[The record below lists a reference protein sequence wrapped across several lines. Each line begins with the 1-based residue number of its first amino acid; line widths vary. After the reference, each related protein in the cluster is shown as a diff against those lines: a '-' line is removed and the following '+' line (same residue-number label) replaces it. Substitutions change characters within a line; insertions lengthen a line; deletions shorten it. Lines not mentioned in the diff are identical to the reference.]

1 MLIFFIFGFYMK
13 RIPENEL
20 MNDTDQAQ
28 AYAEADFSEPHDA
41 FVAHFSARFP
51 NFSNG
56 EVLDLGCGPA
66 DVTLR
71 FARAFPKTHITGID
85 GAQAML
91 NIALCD
97 VQSQGFNQQITL
109 RKCTLPDKNLLKH
122 GYDALISNSLLH
134 HLNEPVVMWQTI
146 GQCAKPGAV
155 IFVMDLLRPVS
166 VQNAKEMVKKYAAD
180 ASPILQKDFYN
191 SLLAA
196 YTTEEIQQQL
206 KHAGLDHLTI
216 EVVSDRHWIAWG
228 TKRK

>member
-1 MLIFFIFGFYMK
+1 MK

-20 MNDTDQAQ
+20 MNDTAQAQ

-41 FVAHFSARFP
+41 FVAHFSTRFP
-51 NFSNG
+51 DFSNG

-91 NIALCD
+91 NIALSD
-97 VQSQGFNQQITL
+97 VQSQGLTQQITL

-134 HLNEPVVMWQTI
+134 HLSEPVVMWQTI
-146 GQCAKPGAV
+146 GQCAKSEAA
-155 IFVMDLLRPVS
+155 IFVMDLLRPMS
-166 VQNAKEMVKKYAAD
+166 IENAKELVEKYAAD

-196 YTTEEIQQQL
+196 YSTEEIQQQL
-206 KHAGLDHLTI
+206 QHTGLDCLTI
-216 EVVSDRHWIAWG
+216 KVVSDRHWIAWG
-228 TKRK
+228 IKRK

>member
-1 MLIFFIFGFYMK
+1 MK

-20 MNDTDQAQ
+20 MNDTAQAQ

-51 NFSNG
+51 DFSNG

-91 NIALCD
+91 NIALSD
-97 VQSQGFNQQITL
+97 VQSQGLTQQITL

-134 HLNEPVVMWQTI
+134 HLSEPVVMWQTI
-146 GQCAKPGAV
+146 GQCAKSGAA
-155 IFVMDLLRPVS
+155 IFVMDLLRPMS
-166 VQNAKEMVKKYAAD
+166 IENAKELVEKYAAD

-196 YTTEEIQQQL
+196 YSTEEIQQQL
-206 KHAGLDHLTI
+206 QHTGLDCLTI
-216 EVVSDRHWIAWG
+216 KVVSDRHWIAWG
-228 TKRK
+228 IKRK

>member
-1 MLIFFIFGFYMK
+1 MK

-20 MNDTDQAQ
+20 MNDTAQAQ

-51 NFSNG
+51 DFSNG

-91 NIALCD
+91 NIALSD
-97 VQSQGFNQQITL
+97 VQSQGLTQQITL

-134 HLNEPVVMWQTI
+134 HLSEPVVMWQTI
-146 GQCAKPGAV
+146 GQCAKSEAA
-155 IFVMDLLRPVS
+155 IFVMDLLRPMS
-166 VQNAKEMVKKYAAD
+166 VENAKELVEKYAAD

-196 YTTEEIQQQL
+196 YSTEEIQQQL
-206 KHAGLDHLTI
+206 QHTGLDCLTI
-216 EVVSDRHWIAWG
+216 KVVSDRHWIAWG
-228 TKRK
+228 IKRK

>member
-1 MLIFFIFGFYMK
+1 MK

-20 MNDTDQAQ
+20 MNDTAQAQ

-51 NFSNG
+51 DFSNG

-91 NIALCD
+91 NIALSD
-97 VQSQGFNQQITL
+97 VQSQGLTQQITL

-134 HLNEPVVMWQTI
+134 HLSEPVVMWQTI
-146 GQCAKPGAV
+146 GQCAKSGAA
-155 IFVMDLLRPVS
+155 IFVMDLLRPMS
-166 VQNAKEMVKKYAAD
+166 VENAKELVEKYAAD

-196 YTTEEIQQQL
+196 YSTEEIQQQL
-206 KHAGLDHLTI
+206 QHTGLDCLTI
-216 EVVSDRHWIAWG
+216 KVVSDRHWIAWG
-228 TKRK
+228 IKRK

>member
-1 MLIFFIFGFYMK
+1 MDMK

-20 MNDTDQAQ
+20 MNDTAQAQ

-51 NFSNG
+51 DFSNG

-91 NIALCD
+91 NIALSD
-97 VQSQGFNQQITL
+97 VQSQGLTQQITL

-134 HLNEPVVMWQTI
+134 HLSEPVVMWQTI
-146 GQCAKPGAV
+146 GQCAKSGAA
-155 IFVMDLLRPVS
+155 IFVMDLLRPMS
-166 VQNAKEMVKKYAAD
+166 IENAKELVEKYAAD

-196 YTTEEIQQQL
+196 YSTEEIQQQL
-206 KHAGLDHLTI
+206 QHTGLDCLTI
-216 EVVSDRHWIAWG
+216 KVVSDRHWIAWG
-228 TKRK
+228 IKRK